1 MPHPFSGGWRRPSTR
16 RMPRIVRDSGF
27 RYFRPH
33 VPGNWAVTVVNKSVL
48 SSSVGN
54 SIGSSPSSS
63 ATWMYDDMILF
74 SSKRTVSF
82 PQKQRSS
89 ETVFPIFL
97 FFFVFLVFFPNKR
110 STNFFLVQ
118 HNKHTRSDPQVSHA
132 TPHLFLSS
140 RHHLCQCCQPARP
153 GTPPMCF
160 TNIFAS
166 STSAFKA
173 AFLRENQLSW
183 TIL

>member
-74 SSKRTVSF
+74 SSKRAVYF

-97 FFFVFLVFFPNKR
+97 FFLFSSFSSQIREVQICSSYNTTNTHARTRNQSRNTAPLSLFSPPPLPVLPTGPPRN
-110 STNFFLVQ
+110 STNVFHQYICSVNFRL
-118 HNKHTRSDPQVSHA
+118 
-132 TPHLFLSS
+132 
-140 RHHLCQCCQPARP
+140 
-153 GTPPMCF
+153 
-160 TNIFAS
+160 
-166 STSAFKA
+166 
-173 AFLRENQLSW
+173 
-183 TIL
+183 